1 MKPFYE
7 WRAAVL
13 ASDLQ
18 PTTRFVLLTLGCH
31 MNEFGESC
39 FPSVETLVSE
49 SGLSRA
55 AVLKHLGIAKDT
67 GWIICEKHGYRNSKW
82 ARNDYRISYPEG
94 VHQVDLETEMVVHQ
108 VDLDTQ
114 MVVHQVDTS
123 IQYKNKHTVKHSAP
137 SKSSAT
143 NPPPERPPAKR
154 ILFDA
159 DAGEFRDIQE
169 AQFEHW
175 ESLFKK
181 IDVLSEIEKAES
193 WLMVNPRKRKKYYE
207 RFLLNWFSRAS
218 DRQSQRQAP
227 YAKQQQHTAR
237 V

>member
-7 WRAAVL
+7 WRSAVL

-39 FPSVETLVSE
+39 WPSIETLVSE

-55 AVLKHLGIAKDT
+55 AVIKHIGIAKDL
-67 GWIICEKHGYRNSKW
+67 GWIVVEKHGYKNSKW
-82 ARNDYRISYPEG
+82 ARNDYRISYPDG
-94 VHQVDLETEMVVHQ
+94 VHQVDVDEEMVVHQ
-108 VDLDTQ
+108 VDLAPQ
-114 MVVHQVDTS
+114 MVVHQVDPS
-123 IQYKNKHTVKHSAP
+123 IQLKPNNTVNHSAP
-137 SKSSAT
+137 SKSSDT
-143 NPPPERPPAKR
+143 NPAPEKQ
-154 ILFDA
+154 ILFDP
-159 DAGEFRDIQE
+159 DVGEFREIE
-169 AQFEHW
+169 ESQFEQW

-181 IDVLSEIEKAES
+181 IDVISELERAEA
-193 WLMVNPRKRKKYYE
+193 WLMVNPRKRKKNYS

-218 DRQSQRQAP
+218 DRIAQRGKMFSQP
-227 YAKQQQHTAR
+227 AR